1 MPKRYTQ
8 QQSDFDIGPGYNAA
22 QGIIQ
27 SELSRTAPLDYS
39 FSDLEKKYPMKDV
52 RRIFSPQETQD
63 EINEEELQRKTTD
76 LALKQKQYDMMMM
89 DAKLNNENLRLSQV
103 PEVMKRIGSLNPQTE
118 TFQKDLV
125 QLATDLPKGF
135 EDANIQNF
143 IVKPLLNTHNS
154 YVRDKQ
160 ILGRY
165 ENKVPT
171 YKDVEQAQFD
181 IDDLVS
187 RQKMAANKEI
197 DPITE
202 QVALPLT
209 ESEMM
214 RLNYAQSIMQRA
226 QGQPSGTSQQ
236 TGVPTTQQRNFS
248 PKQLEALQWLQQN
261 PDDSRAAAIKQKLGI

>member
-1 MPKRYTQ
+1 MPKKYIQ
-8 QQSDFDIGPGYNAA
+8 QQSDFDIGPGYDSA
-22 QGIIQ
+22 QSIIQ
-27 SELSRTAPLDYS
+27 SELSKTAPLDYS
-39 FSDLEKKYPMKDV
+39 FSELEKKYPMKDV

-63 EINEEELQRKTTD
+63 QISEDELQRKTID
-76 LALKQKQYDMMMM
+76 LGLKQKQYDMMML

-118 TFQKDLV
+118 TFQKDLL

-135 EDANIQNF
+135 EDTNIQNY

-154 YVRDKQ
+154 YIRDKQ
-160 ILGRY
+160 ILSRY
-165 ENKVPT
+165 ESKMPT

-181 IDDLVS
+181 IDDLMI

-197 DPITE
+197 DPITGE
-202 QVALPLT
+202 VTLPLT

-214 RLNYAQSIMQRA
+214 RLNYAQGIMQRA
-226 QGQPSGTSQQ
+226 QGQTAQQ
-236 TGVPTTQQRNFS
+236 TGIPTTQQRNFS

-261 PDDSRAAAIKQKLGI
+261 PNHPRANEVKQKLGI